1 VTEHAPQAIRA
12 SNGRG
17 AVPRPAEE
25 ADVIV
30 VGAGPAGS
38 TTAYY
43 LAQAGLNVLVLEKSR
58 FPREKV
64 CGDGLT
70 PRGVKALIAMGIGV
84 GEQDGWVRNKGLRV
98 IGAGKRMELPWPEL
112 SSYPDYGLVRPRTD
126 MDEMLAR
133 RAQRAGA
140 RLLEGVTVTGPVLDD
155 RTGRITGVRGVRE
168 VRGERGDGESPRER
182 GASGGRP
189 PGSTESPREYR
200 ARVVVAADG
209 NSSRL
214 SVAMGLR
221 KRDDRPLGV
230 AVRTYYQTPRHDDD
244 YLESWLDLWDGDR
257 LLPGYGWIFGMGDGT
272 SNVGLGLLNTSGAFG
287 HTDYHAMLRKWLKGM
302 PAAWGFTEENRT
314 QPIRGAA
321 LPMGFN
327 RTPHYFNG
335 LLLVGDA
342 GGMVNPFNGEGIAYA
357 MESAEILAR
366 TIAQALARARPA
378 ETERVLAGYPQAL
391 IDAYGGYYAL
401 GRVFVKLIG
410 RPGLM
415 RFATKHSMSRPALM
429 GFALKLLANLTDP
442 RGDAADRLVNGLSRL
457 APNPE

>member
-1 VTEHAPQAIRA
+1 MTEHAP
-12 SNGRG
+12 
-17 AVPRPAEE
+17 PAPDKPPAGE

-30 VGAGPAGS
+30 VGAGPAGA
-38 TTAYY
+38 TTAFY
-43 LAQAGLNVLVLEKSR
+43 LAQSGLDVLVLEKSR

-70 PRGVKALIAMGIGV
+70 PRAVKTLVNMGISV
-84 GEQDGWVRNKGLRV
+84 TEQDGWVRNKGLRV
-98 IGAGKRMELPWPEL
+98 IGAGKRLELPWPEL
-112 SSYPDYGLVRPRTD
+112 ASYPGYGLVRTRLD
-126 MDEMLAR
+126 LDETLAR
-133 RAQRAGA
+133 RAQQAGA
-140 RLLEGVTVTGPVLDD
+140 RLLEGVTVTGPVLDE
-155 RTGRITGVRGVRE
+155 RTGRITGVAAKTADG
-168 VRGERGDGESPRER
+168 GEDR
-182 GASGGRP
+182 
-189 PGSTESPREYR
+189 TYK

-230 AVRTYYQTPRHDDD
+230 AVRTYYRTPRHDDD

-272 SNVGLGLLNTSGAFG
+272 SNVGLGLLNTSAAFG
-287 HTDYHAMLRKWLKGM
+287 HTDYHALLRKWLKGM
-302 PAAWGFTEENRT
+302 PAEWGYTEENRT

-327 RTPHYFNG
+327 RTPHYHQG

-357 MESAEILAR
+357 MESGEILAR
-366 TIAQALARARPA
+366 TIVQALARSRRA
-378 ETERVLAGYPQAL
+378 ETERVLAGYPHAL
-391 IDAYGGYYAL
+391 NQAYGGYYAL
-401 GRVFVKLIG
+401 GRTFVKLIG
-410 RPGLM
+410 KPTLM
-415 RFATKHSMSRPALM
+415 RIATKHSMGRPALM
-429 GFALKLLANLTDP
+429 RFALKLLANLTDP
-442 RGDAADRLVNGLSRL
+442 RGDASDRLVNGLSRL

>member
-1 VTEHAPQAIRA
+1 M
-12 SNGRG
+12 
-17 AVPRPAEE
+17 
-25 ADVIV
+25 

-43 LAQAGLNVLVLEKSR
+43 LAQAGLDVLLLEKSR

-70 PRGVKALIAMGIGV
+70 PRGVRALVAMGISV
-84 GEQDGWVRNKGLRV
+84 SEQDGWVRNKGLRV

-112 SSYPDYGLVRPRTD
+112 SSYPGYGLVRPRTD
-126 MDEMLAR
+126 LDQMLAR
-133 RAQRAGA
+133 RAQQAGA

-155 RTGRITGVRGVRE
+155 RTGRIVGVAAKAADGV
-168 VRGERGDGESPRER
+168 GER
-182 GASGGRP
+182 
-189 PGSTESPREYR
+189 TYR
-200 ARVVVAADG
+200 ARVIVAADG

-214 SVAMGLR
+214 SVSMGLR

-230 AVRTYYQTPRHDDD
+230 AVRTYYQSPRHDDD

-272 SNVGLGLLNTSGAFG
+272 SNVGLGLMNTSAAFG
-287 HTDYHAMLRKWLKGM
+287 HTDYHGLLHKWLAGM
-302 PAAWGFTEENRT
+302 PAEWGFTEENRT

-327 RTPHYFNG
+327 RTPHYYQG

-357 MESAEILAR
+357 MESGEILAR
-366 TIAQALARARPA
+366 TVAQALARARRT
-378 ETERVLAGYPQAL
+378 ETERVLAGYPRAL
-391 IDAYGGYYAL
+391 NQAYGGYYAA
-401 GRVFVKLIG
+401 GRVFVKAIG

-415 RFATKHSMSRPALM
+415 RFATRHSMSRPALM

-442 RGDAADRLVNGLSRL
+442 RGDAADRLVSGLSKL
-457 APNPE
+457 VSNPK

>member
-1 VTEHAPQAIRA
+1 VTEHAAPETPAT
-12 SNGRG
+12 NGHGRLSR
-17 AVPRPAEE
+17 RPVDD

-43 LAQAGLNVLVLEKSR
+43 LAQAGLDVLLLEKSR

-70 PRGVKALIAMGIGV
+70 PRGVKALVAMGISV
-84 GEQDGWVRNKGLRV
+84 SEQDGWVRNKGLRV
-98 IGAGKRMELPWPEL
+98 IGAGMRLELPWPEL
-112 SSYPDYGLVRPRTD
+112 SSYPGYGLVRPRTD
-126 MDEMLAR
+126 LDQMLAR
-133 RAQRAGA
+133 RAQQAGA
-140 RLLEGVTVTGPVLDD
+140 RLLEGVTVTGPVRDD
-155 RTGRITGVRGVRE
+155 RTGRITGVTARAADAGD
-168 VRGERGDGESPRER
+168 ERTYTS
-182 GASGGRP
+182 
-189 PGSTESPREYR
+189 
-200 ARVVVAADG
+200 RVIVAADG

-230 AVRTYYQTPRHDDD
+230 TVRTYYKSPRHDDD

-272 SNVGLGLLNTSGAFG
+272 SNVGLGLLNTSAAFG
-287 HTDYHAMLRKWLKGM
+287 HTDYHALLRTWLEGM
-302 PAAWGFTEENRT
+302 PAEWGFTEENRT

-327 RTPHYFNG
+327 RTPHYYQG
-335 LLLVGDA
+335 LLLAGDA

-357 MESAEILAR
+357 MESGELLAR
-366 TIAQALARARPA
+366 TIAQALARARRA
-378 ETERVLAGYPQAL
+378 ETERVLAGYPRAL
-391 IDAYGGYYAL
+391 SEAYGGYYAV
-401 GRVFVKLIG
+401 GRVFVKAIG

-429 GFALKLLANLTDP
+429 AFALKLLANLTDT
-442 RGDAADRLVNGLSRL
+442 RGDAADRLVSGLSKL
-457 APNPE
+457 APNPK

>member
-1 VTEHAPQAIRA
+1 VTEHAP
-12 SNGRG
+12 
-17 AVPRPAEE
+17 PAPNQPPADE

-30 VGAGPAGS
+30 VGAGPSGA
-38 TTAYY
+38 TTAFY
-43 LAQAGLNVLVLEKSR
+43 LAQSGLDVLLLEKSR

-70 PRGVKALIAMGIGV
+70 PRAVKTLVSMGISV
-84 GEQDGWVRNKGLRV
+84 SEQDGWVRNKGLRV
-98 IGAGKRMELPWPEL
+98 IGAGKRLELPWPEL
-112 SSYPDYGLVRPRTD
+112 ASYPGYGLVRTRLD
-126 MDEMLAR
+126 LDETLAR
-133 RAQRAGA
+133 RAQQAGA
-140 RLLEGVTVTGPVLDD
+140 RLFEGVTVTGPVLDE
-155 RTGRITGVRGVRE
+155 RTGRITGVVAKAADG
-168 VRGERGDGESPRER
+168 GEDP
-182 GASGGRP
+182 
-189 PGSTESPREYR
+189 TYR

-272 SNVGLGLLNTSGAFG
+272 SNVGLGLLNTSAAFG
-287 HTDYHAMLRKWLKGM
+287 HTDYHALLRKWLEGM
-302 PAAWGFTEENRT
+302 PAEWGFTEENRT

-327 RTPHYFNG
+327 RTPHYHQG

-357 MESAEILAR
+357 METGEILAR
-366 TIAQALARARPA
+366 TIVQALARSRRA
-378 ETERVLAGYPQAL
+378 ETERVLAGYPHAL
-391 IDAYGGYYAL
+391 SQAYGGYYAL
-401 GRVFVKLIG
+401 GRTFVKLIG
-410 RPGLM
+410 KPTLM
-415 RFATKHSMSRPALM
+415 RFATKHSMGRPALM
-429 GFALKLLANLTDP
+429 RFALKLLANLTDP
-442 RGDAADRLVNGLSRL
+442 RGDASDRLVNGLSRL